1 MPGKI
6 VVGYDGSEAG
16 AKALDH
22 ALMLAG
28 KLDAALC
35 LIHVIDWSPFEYHT
49 LEENEVRAKES
60 SEEVET
66 DRRELFP
73 PAEEKA
79 REAGIDCTSELRYGH
94 PAEVLG
100 DLAEETNA
108 LCIVVG
114 RTGTS
119 RLKNLLLGSVPS
131 KLVLLARCPVVVV
144 P

>member
-6 VVGYDGSEAG
+6 IVGYDGSEAG

-49 LEENEVRAKES
+49 LEENEVRAKERR
-60 SEEVET
+60 EEVET

-79 REAGIDCTSELRYGH
+79 REAGIDCACHLHGGLDAWCAS
-94 PAEVLG
+94 
-100 DLAEETNA
+100 
-108 LCIVVG
+108 G
-114 RTGTS
+114 RTVS
-119 RLKNLLLGSVPS
+119 PAPAPAAAKPQAPAS
-131 KLVLLARCPVVVV
+131 
-144 P
+144 